1 MNGTVQ
7 EFDGQRSLRSHG
19 SSMSITFKLPKENNA
34 NQPAHQASQGLSS
47 SMKVQKNQK
56 VDQPDLI
63 FEQKISPTPTNRDHH
78 NNSVH
83 EGFTPKAAS
92 NKRRVSNKRGL

>member
-1 MNGTVQ
+1 M
-7 EFDGQRSLRSHG
+7 RSHG

-34 NQPAHQASQGLSS
+34 QPAHQASQGLSS

-63 FEQKISPTPTNRDHH
+63 FEQKISPTPSNRDQPH
-78 NNSVH
+78 NSVH
-83 EGFTPKAAS
+83 EGFTPKAVS
-92 NKRRVSNKRGL
+92 NKRRVSYKRGL